1 MDDFTKKSELLFV
14 LNQNERACI
23 AQSCIWGLQ
32 QWFSCFTNLETQVSK
47 EKEHPISL

>member
-14 LNQNERACI
+14 LNQNE
-23 AQSCIWGLQ
+23 SCIWGLQ
-32 QWFSCFTNLETQVSK
+32 QEFSCFTNLETQVSK